1 MTAIRVEL
9 QLADG
14 SFTSGMLRAGQSVEG
29 FRRALM
35 AAHPQLARLEANGVN
50 VVRSMTQMDASTKGF
65 LGTLRDVTLVTGLI
79 SLGISKMTS
88 AANGW
93 AGEIVR
99 VNAEMERLNYQM
111 RAMSTAADPIKDAAD
126 NVKYLR
132 EQATQM
138 PFSLKTIT
146 SGFVKLKAT
155 GTDPTNGSLKAIAD
169 GIAAFGGSDESFNRT
184 ILGITQAAGKGVLQM
199 EELRQQIGESM
210 PVAMQLLARSM
221 GLTVGQ
227 LAKEIQTG
235 TVAARP
241 ALEMLYK
248 ELDRAYGGTAQRMM
262 QTFSGQVTQ
271 LYTNL
276 QNLATS
282 EGGRG
287 FFDQVKNQL
296 RDINQFLSGDMA
308 QRIAVSLGQ
317 GLSSVVEALRTSV
330 ETVWEFR
337 DELSRLAVVAAG
349 GVGFLALARGAS
361 SLTTAVQ
368 TSALAFRMMR
378 VNMAE
383 SFATMALGATGFRQL
398 GTVMTGTQLIASGLG
413 GALKAATVGLVGM
426 APLLV
431 TIGMA
436 AWAAS
441 EYFGLLSDKV
451 NDAYENL
458 KKYGAETRKDA
469 EDAIDA
475 KRKQLEDRLAAMQKA
490 ATMASPGAWDE
501 QIAQTIREI
510 EELNK
515 IAPKL
520 QEDATKREAS
530 RALDNFRTQVSE
542 LTDEKQRLY
551 RQEQAERDQQ
561 YDKELGAAGNNERR
575 KFELQQKY
583 QADTL
588 DAQKKLSQGIIEIY
602 DEQRQTLESQLEK
615 ANDADKASLRERL
628 SFLNDLRIS
637 EFNRLKELDSAK
649 FGAPKTSAGGN
660 DAKAIE
666 RGQSALDNLKR
677 DIAGLQANLE
687 GASGAVAEM
696 NEKIA
701 SGDYGVVKQTGDEVD
716 ILHQKLLA
724 AAEAKEELD
733 KVMKSNQKADNDI
746 NRIREQLAE
755 NWAELEER
763 RLGRTLNPADKMR
776 LKLNRDDD
784 AGYFGLGSVEKIK
797 RDLGD
802 VVSRMNVQGETANR
816 IGEVMREN
824 AFGEQTVQH
833 INSVGSAIDAL
844 TSKINGIGTAIG
856 NLDFSRLGQGLT
868 GGLMGFGGSAPTITS
883 FSGSMLE
890 LIAKGESGGN
900 YNATLDNGRWTGGE
914 QNLVGMTLNQVREL
928 QRQMLANPA
937 NRAKYGNGLGSSAL
951 GKYQIVGKTLQGLME
966 EMGLSGNELFDEKM
980 QDAMAMR
987 LLNRRLASGQG
998 IEGLRNEWTSLKNV
1012 SPEVIQN
1019 ALNGMNNGP
1028 TREAAASMSLPSTAA
1043 TAQAPV
1049 FQPTVLDAQIEKT
1062 RTLDSDLGDLS
1073 KQWDEWVR
1081 ETNDQ
1086 DLADW
1091 MTKTA
1096 KETEALGEDAE
1107 KAGTRV
1113 SQLRKAIVAGEFGED
1128 ADSKNPMAERY
1139 EEAFRR
1145 AEEFDRKS
1153 KEVAEN
1159 TKVQGQIER
1168 DQKKLEEDRLEINR
1182 RLAEAQKQLKDP
1194 NYKADSNAL
1203 QELTT
1208 RMERYVEQVKQLYKG
1223 RENSEEGKNAIL
1235 QAERD
1240 KQSAIASLRNLE
1252 ATESQ
1257 VAFQKQT
1264 TDLRNSLLTQTQ
1276 ARQQAMQ
1283 QELAQ
1288 VDAWL
1293 EEQRR
1298 AGAEEVEIVRMAE
1311 EQKALIRQKYAE
1323 ASSPMQKQFQE
1334 WGDLQTNLANASAKW
1349 MDSLAGGITDLI
1361 MGTGDLRSVIQGILK
1376 DIVNMG
1382 VKYMMSKMFDKSG
1395 SAGASAKG
1403 GKSGGGGKKAA
1414 TTIATGGKG
1423 GIGKFG
1429 TAHTGGLIG
1438 SSSLVPKMASASIF
1452 NNAAKFHTGG
1462 IVDGLLPSEVPIIAK
1477 KGEGVFTPEQ
1487 MEAMGGFQQAQQFN
1501 INSPITVNGS
1511 SGTPEQN
1518 SDLAKKMAREYEVSV
1533 RSVVADEIRKQ
1544 SKVGN
1549 FLNQRSR

>member
-35 AAHPQLARLEANGVN
+35 EAHPQLARLEANGVN
-50 VVRSMTQMDASTKGF
+50 VVRQMTQMDASTKGF
-65 LGTLRDVTLVTGLI
+65 LGTIRDLSIVTGLV

-93 AGEIVR
+93 VGEIVR
-99 VNAEMERLNYQM
+99 VNAEMERLTYQM
-111 RAMSTAADPIKDAAD
+111 KAMSTAADPMKEAGD

-221 GLTVGQ
+221 GLTIGQ

-282 EGGRG
+282 EGGKG
-287 FFDQVKNQL
+287 FFDQIKNQL

-308 QRIAVSLGQ
+308 QRIAVSVGQ
-317 GLSSVVEALRTSV
+317 GLNSVVSGLRTSV
-330 ETVWEFR
+330 ETIWEFR
-337 DELSRLAVVAAG
+337 DELQRLAIVAAG
-349 GVGFLALARGAS
+349 GIGFLALARGAN
-361 SLTTAVQ
+361 SLTTAIQ
-368 TSALAFRMMR
+368 GSTLAFRMMR

-383 SFATMALGATGFRQL
+383 AWANVALGATGFRQL
-398 GTVMTGTQLIASGLG
+398 GTVMTGTQLIATGLG
-413 GALKAATVGLVGM
+413 GALKAAAVGLVGM

-451 NDAYENL
+451 NDAFENL

-501 QIAQTIREI
+501 KIAQTLKEI

-520 QEDATKREAS
+520 QEDATKREAA
-530 RALDNFRTQVSE
+530 RALDTFRSQISE

-551 RQEQAERDQQ
+551 RQEQTERDKL
-561 YDKELGAAGNNERR
+561 YDEELGAAGNNEKR

-583 QADTL
+583 QTETL
-588 DAQKKLSQGIIEIY
+588 EAQKKLSEGIIGVY
-602 DEQRQTLESQLEK
+602 DDQRKILEDQLET
-615 ANDADKASLRERL
+615 ANETDKASLRERL
-628 SFLNDLRIS
+628 SFINDLRIS
-637 EFNRLKELDSAK
+637 EFNRLKELDATK

-666 RGQSALDNLKR
+666 RGQNALDNLKR

-724 AAEAKEELD
+724 AAEAKEQLD

-746 NRIREQLAE
+746 NRIREQLAQ
-755 NWAELEER
+755 NLAELEER
-763 RLGRTLNPADKMR
+763 RLGRKLNPADKMR

-816 IGEVMREN
+816 IGQVMREN
-824 AFGEQTVQH
+824 AFGEQTVQQ
-833 INSVGSAIDAL
+833 INTVGTAIDAL
-844 TSKINGIGTAIG
+844 TAKINGIGTAIG
-856 NLDFSRLGQGLT
+856 NVDFSRLGQGLS
-868 GGLMGFGGSAPTITS
+868 GGIMGFGGSAPTITN

-900 YNATLDNGRWTGGE
+900 YNATLDNGRWTGGQ
-914 QNLVGMTLNQVREL
+914 QNLVGMTLNQVRDL

-937 NRAKYGNGLGSSAL
+937 NRAKYGNGKGSSAL
-951 GKYQIVGKTLQGLME
+951 GKYQIVGQTLQGLME
-966 EMGLSGNELFDEKM
+966 EMGLSGNELYDEKM

-998 IEGLRNEWTSLKNV
+998 IEGLRAEWTSLKNV
-1012 SPEVIQN
+1012 SPDVIQK
-1019 ALNGMNNGP
+1019 ALAGMNNGP
-1028 TREAAASMSLPSTAA
+1028 TRERAAGLGTADVGSMNAA
-1043 TAQAPV
+1043 IGPAPT

-1062 RTLDSDLGDLS
+1062 RTLDGELGDLS
-1073 KQWDEWVR
+1073 KQWDQWVK

-1091 MTKTA
+1091 MTRTA

-1113 SQLRKAIVAGEFGED
+1113 TQLRKAILAGEFGED
-1128 ADSKNPMAERY
+1128 AESKNPLAKRY
-1139 EEAFRR
+1139 EEAFKR
-1145 AEEFDRKS
+1145 AEEFDRKA

-1159 TKVQGQIER
+1159 SKLTSQNER

-1208 RMERYVEQVKQLYKG
+1208 RMERYVERVKELYKG

-1240 KQSAIASLRNLE
+1240 KQAAIASLRNLE

-1257 VAFQKQT
+1257 VEFQKTT
-1264 TDLRNSLLTQTQ
+1264 TDLRNSLMSQSQ
-1276 ARQQAMQ
+1276 ARQAAMQ
-1283 QELAQ
+1283 KELAQ

-1293 EEQRR
+1293 EEQRK

-1311 EQKALIRQKYAE
+1311 EQKALIRQKYAQ

-1349 MDSLAGGITDLI
+1349 MDSLAGGISDLI
-1361 MGTGDLRSVIQGILK
+1361 MGTGDLRQVLQGILK

-1382 VKYMMSKMFDKSG
+1382 VKWMMSKMFN
-1395 SAGASAKG
+1395 KG
-1403 GKSGGGGKKAA
+1403 GQGAAPAGKGGGGKKAA
-1414 TTIATGGKG
+1414 QMATGGK
-1423 GIGKFG
+1423 GKFG
-1429 TAHTGGLIG
+1429 TAHTGGIIG
-1438 SSSLVPKMASASIF
+1438 SSSLIPKVASAGIF
-1452 NNAAKFHTGG
+1452 SNAAKFHTGG

-1487 MEAMGGFQQAQQFN
+1487 MEAMGGFSQAQQFN
-1501 INSPITVNGS
+1501 VNSNITVNGS
-1511 SGTPEQN
+1511 AGTPEQN
-1518 SDLAKKMAREYEVSV
+1518 TDLAKKMAREYETSV
-1533 RSVVADEIRKQ
+1533 RSVVADELRKQ
-1544 SKVGN
+1544 TKVGN
-1549 FLNQRSR
+1549 YMNQRSR